1 MTSMHIKQII
11 IQGFKSYKEQTVIE
25 PFSPGTNVIVGR
37 NGSGKSNFFAAI
49 RFVLSDAYTNMSREE
64 RQALLH
70 EGSGSAVMSAYVEI
84 IFDNTDKRFSEPG
97 DEVVIRRT
105 IGLKKDEYS
114 VDKKVQTRAD
124 VLKILE
130 TAGFAKENPFYIVPQ
145 GRVAAITNMKENERL
160 NLLKE
165 IAGTNTYDDR
175 RIQSLKIM
183 AETNSKREKI
193 DELLDY
199 IKERLSELEEEKDEL
214 RDFQEKDRERRCLEY
229 AHWHRLQETNA
240 HTLEQIEEA
249 RQGGAGASTKDRA
262 QLQRTEKEIAAL
274 EHRYQEM
281 QQNLELLA
289 IERRQLD
296 EDRRETVRA
305 RAKAELK
312 CKHLDETRHDR
323 EQNQRQQEAD
333 LEDVRRKI
341 QAAEKEL
348 AQINP
353 EYQKWKTEEAS
364 IKTERDMATA
374 GRNRLLTKQTRG
386 TQFKSKAERDAWLK
400 NEINEITTS
409 LGAQKA
415 NEMDTK
421 EQVKS
426 VEASIEQLANDIQ
439 KMRDDIEGYGP
450 KRAALTEK
458 LTKAQETRDQL
469 IEERKRLRRED
480 DRLNS
485 LIGNTRKERD
495 HAEKDLSHTMDSAT
509 ARGLAAVR
517 RLKREK
523 DIPGA
528 YGTLAELMTVP
539 VEAYRLPVEQVAGN
553 SLFHYVVDNEETAT
567 MLSDHLFKTFGG
579 RLTFMPLEQLR
590 PRQVKMPRASDAQA
604 LISKIEFDPEYEK
617 AFQQVFGRT
626 IVCPNL
632 TVAAQYSRTH
642 SLDAITPEGD
652 TTNKRGA
659 MTGGYVDSRR
669 SRLEAVRKV
678 NELRD
683 LYDQQ
688 QADADKIRREIEVID
703 QKVTNANG
711 AEYKLAQELRQFEQ
725 GIDPLKA
732 ELRSK
737 ISQQAREQT
746 HLEKAIQRQNE
757 VEKNLKQ
764 FDDSIAAHQAEL
776 ASEFKK
782 ALSASEE
789 RQLEEFSKEEHRLK
803 QQVKEI
809 SNKRMDLERRKKLLE
824 TQLNGHLKPQEDQL
838 RSQAFENSSAGGSQV
853 YKEAQKEL
861 KKAQKA
867 AAEVERQLRENEEKT
882 EEVSGEVAQLESQRA
897 QKEQEQQELQKR
909 IDHYQKKMEKNIQTK
924 ARLISQ
930 AAEYAKNIRDLGI
943 LPDQAFGKYEKMKS
957 EQIENRL
964 RKVNEALK
972 KYKHINKK
980 AFDQYNS
987 FTTQREQLLKRR
999 KELDTSQGSIEEL
1012 IEHLDQAKDEA
1023 IERTFKQVSKEFA
1036 TIFEQLVPAGHG
1048 RLVIQ
1053 RKADRGNKGRN
1064 NNQED
1069 SDEEPA
1075 GVENYTGVGISVSFN
1090 SKVMDEQQKI
1100 QQLSGG
1106 QKSLCALCLIFALQ
1120 AAESSPFVIFD
1131 EVDANLDAQYRTAV
1145 ASLLDSISKTQHT
1158 QFICTTFRPEIV
1170 LVADKCYGVTFHNK
1184 TSTIDCVPTEEA
1196 LNFVEGQKK

>member
-1 MTSMHIKQII
+1 MHIKQII

-49 RFVLSDAYTNMSREE
+49 RFVLSDAYVNMNREE

-114 VDKKVQTRAD
+114 VDKKVQTRSD

-145 GRVAAITNMKENERL
+145 GRVAHITNMKESERL

-183 AETNSKREKI
+183 EETNSKREKI

-214 RDFQEKDRERRCLEY
+214 RDFQNKDKERRCLEY

-240 HTLEQIEEA
+240 ATLEQIEEA
-249 RQGGAGASTKDRA
+249 RQGGAGASSKDRA
-262 QLQRTEKEIAAL
+262 QMAKTEKEIASL
-274 EHRYQEM
+274 EHRSNELRQRL
-281 QQNLELLA
+281 QLLE
-289 IERRQLD
+289 IERVQLD
-296 EDRRETVRA
+296 EDRKATA
-305 RAKAELK
+305 RSLAKAELK
-312 CKHLDETRHDR
+312 SKNLDESRHAR
-323 EQNQRQQEAD
+323 EQSQRQQEAD
-333 LEDVRRKI
+333 LQDVRRRI
-341 QAAEKEL
+341 QAAEKDL
-348 AQINP
+348 AKLIP
-353 EYQKWKTEEAS
+353 EYEKWKSQEAEIRS
-364 IKTERDMATA
+364 QRDVAA
-374 GRNRLLTKQTRG
+374 ASRKRLLDKQTHS
-386 TQFKSKAERDAWLK
+386 TQFKSKAERDAYLK
-400 NEINEITTS
+400 SEINDITTT

-415 NEMDTK
+415 NQMEAK

-426 VEASIEQLANDIQ
+426 VEASIKQLETEIQ
-439 KMRDDIEGYGP
+439 TMRDQIEEYGP
-450 KRAALTEK
+450 KRNVLTEK
-458 LTKAQETRDQL
+458 LAKAQEARDQL
-469 IEERKRLRRED
+469 REDKKRLMREED
-480 DRLNS
+480 KLRS
-485 LIGNTRKERD
+485 QIQSTQQE
-495 HAEKDLSHTMDSAT
+495 MDSASAELSKSMDNAT
-509 ARGLAAVR
+509 KKGLAEIR
-517 RLKREK
+517 KLKKQK

-539 VEAYRLPVEQVAGN
+539 VEAYRLPIEQVAGN
-553 SLFHYVVDNEETAT
+553 SLFHYVVDTQETAR
-567 MLSDHLFKTFGG
+567 MLGQHLYNTKTG
-579 RLTFMPLEQLR
+579 RITFMPLDQLR
-590 PRQVKMPRASDAQA
+590 TKHIKPLRAADAQP
-604 LISKIEFDPEYEK
+604 LITKMEFDEKYEK
-617 AFQQVFGRT
+617 AFQLVFGPT
-626 IVCPNL
+626 IICPTL
-632 TVAAQYSRTH
+632 AVASQYSRSH
-642 SLDAITPEGD
+642 GLDAITPEGQKA
-652 TTNKRGA
+652 NKRGA
-659 MTGGYVDSRR
+659 ITGGYIDMRR
-669 SRLEAVRKV
+669 SRLEAVQKL
-678 NELRD
+678 NEFRD

-688 QADADKIRREIEVID
+688 QADSKRLVKEVQVIEQKI
-703 QKVTNANG
+703 TAANSV
-711 AEYKLAQELRQFEQ
+711 EYKLEQEVRQFEQ
-725 GIDPLKA
+725 GFEPLKA
-732 ELRSK
+732 ELRRK
-737 ISQQAREQT
+737 VAQLERENV
-746 HLEKAIQRQNE
+746 HLEEAERRRAD
-757 VEKNLKQ
+757 VEKNLKEY
-764 FDDSIAAHQAEL
+764 DDSLAAYQAEL

-782 ALSASEE
+782 ALSANEE
-789 RQLEEFSKEEHRLK
+789 RQLQEFSAEVHRL
-803 QQVKEI
+803 QVELKEV
-809 SNKRMDLERRKKLLE
+809 SKKRLQLEGRKKMLE
-824 TQLNGHLKPQEDQL
+824 TDLQTHLRPKEDQL
-838 RSQAFENSSAGGSQV
+838 RSQAFENSSLGGSGN
-853 YKEAQKEL
+853 YKDAANEL

-867 AAEVERQLRENEEKT
+867 AAEVESQVRDNEENK
-882 EEVSGEVAQLESQRA
+882 EEVETELVQLEDTIA
-897 QKEQEQQELQKR
+897 QKEHEKQELQKR
-909 IDHYQKKMEKNIQTK
+909 IEHYQKKMEKNVQTK
-924 ARLISQ
+924 ARLVSQ
-930 AAEYAKNIRDLGI
+930 AAEYAKNIRELGI
-943 LPDQAFGKYEKMKS
+943 LPEEAFGKYEKMKS
-957 EQIENRL
+957 EQIESRL

-999 KELDTSQGSIEEL
+999 KELDTSQESIEEL

-1023 IERTFKQVSKEFA
+1023 IERTFKQVSKEFS

-1053 RKADRGNKGRN
+1053 RKADRGNKNRTV
-1064 NNQED
+1064 E

-1090 SKVMDEQQKI
+1090 SKVADEQQKI

-1145 ASLLDSISKTQHT
+1145 AALLDSISKTQNT

-1170 LVADKCYGVTFHNK
+1170 MVADKCYGVTFHNR

-1196 LNFVEGQKK
+1196 LNFVEGQQKK

>member
-1 MTSMHIKQII
+1 MHIKQII

-84 IFDNTDKRFSEPG
+84 IFDNSDKRFSEPG

-145 GRVAAITNMKENERL
+145 GRVAAITNMKESERL

-193 DELLDY
+193 DETLAY

-214 RDFQEKDRERRCLEY
+214 RDFQDKDRERRCLEY
-229 AHWHRLQETNA
+229 AHWHRLQVTNA
-240 HTLEQIEEA
+240 ETLEQLEEA
-249 RQGGAGASTKDRA
+249 RQGGAGASTKDRV
-262 QLQRTEKEIAAL
+262 QLQKTEKEMAAFDQKSHEL
-274 EHRYQEM
+274 KQA
-281 QQNLELLA
+281 LDLLA
-289 IERRQLD
+289 MERRQLD
-296 EDRRETVRA
+296 EDRKDAARA

-312 CKHLDETRHDR
+312 AKNLDETRHAR
-323 EQNQRQQEAD
+323 EQDQNKQETE
-333 LEDVRRKI
+333 LREVRGKI
-341 QAAEKEL
+341 QAAESDISEIK
-348 AQINP
+348 P
-353 EYQKWKTEEAS
+353 EYEKWKSQEDE
-364 IKTERDMATA
+364 IREQRDLAAA
-374 GRNRLLTKQTRG
+374 GRSRLLTKQTRS
-386 TQFKSKAERDAWLK
+386 TQFKTKAERDSFLK
-400 NEINEITTS
+400 QEIDDATTS
-409 LGAQKA
+409 LAVQKA
-415 NEMDTK
+415 NAMDAT

-426 VEASIEQLANDIQ
+426 VEASIAQLEKSIHDIRQ
-439 KMRDDIEGYGP
+439 QIEGYGGN
-450 KRAALTEK
+450 RATLAEK
-458 LTKAQETRDQL
+458 LTKAQEAREQL
-469 IEERKRLRRED
+469 HEERKRLRREED
-480 DRLNS
+480 KLNS
-485 LIGNTRKERD
+485 LLANTRAERD
-495 HAEKDLSHTMDSAT
+495 HAESILAQSMDSAT
-509 ARGLAAVR
+509 AKGLASIR

-528 YGTLAELMTVP
+528 YGTLAELMRVP
-539 VEAYRLPVEQVAGN
+539 IEAYKLPVEQVAGN
-553 SLFHYVVDNEETAT
+553 SLFHYVVDNDKTAT
-567 MLSDHLFKTFGG
+567 MLSDHLYKTYGG
-579 RLTFMPLEQLR
+579 RLTFMPLQQLR
-590 PRQVKMPRASDAQA
+590 PRQVKMPRASDAQP
-604 LISKIEFDPEYEK
+604 LISKIEYEPEYEK

-632 TVAAQYSRTH
+632 SIASQYARTH
-642 SLDAITPEGD
+642 GLDAITPEGD

-659 MTGGYVDSRR
+659 MTGGYVDARR
-669 SRLEAVRKV
+669 SRLDAVQKV
-678 NELRD
+678 RAVRD
-683 LYDQQ
+683 LYEQQ
-688 QADADKIRREIEVID
+688 LADIDKIRKEIDITD
-703 QKVTNANG
+703 QKVTSASG
-711 AEYKLAQELRQFEQ
+711 EEHKLEQQMRQFDLGFE
-725 GIDPLKA
+725 PLKT

-737 ISQQAREQT
+737 NAQLERERT
-746 HLEKAIQRQNE
+746 HLESALGRQAQ
-757 VEKNLKQ
+757 VEKNLRDL
-764 FDDSIAAHQAEL
+764 DDSISTYQAEL
-776 ASEFKK
+776 SQEFKK
-782 ALSASEE
+782 ALSANEE
-789 RQLEEFSKEEHRLK
+789 RQLEDFDREFRRLQGELKEVSKKRL
-803 QQVKEI
+803 ELEGR
-809 SNKRMDLERRKKLLE
+809 KRLLE
-824 TQLNGHLKPQEDQL
+824 TELNSHLRPQLDQL
-838 RSQAFENSSAGGSQV
+838 RSQAFENSTAGGSES
-853 YKEAQKEL
+853 YKDAQREL
-861 KKAQKA
+861 KKAQRA
-867 AAEVERQLRENEEKT
+867 MTELEQQLQENEEKT
-882 EEVSGEVAQLESQRA
+882 EKASGELAKVEAQRA
-897 QKEQEQQELQKR
+897 QKEQELQELQKQ
-909 IDHYQKKMEKNIQTK
+909 ISQHQKRMEKNIQTR
-924 ARLISQ
+924 ARLVSQ

-943 LPDQAFGKYEKMKS
+943 LPEEAFGKYEKMKS
-957 EQIENRL
+957 EQIESRL

-972 KYKHINKK
+972 KYKHVNKK

-999 KELDTSQGSIEEL
+999 KELDTSQASIEAL
-1012 IEHLDQAKDEA
+1012 IEHLDQEKDEA
-1023 IERTFKQVSKEFA
+1023 IERTFKQVSREFA
-1036 TIFEQLVPAGHG
+1036 TIFEKLVPAGHG

-1053 RKADRGNKGRN
+1053 RKADRGKNRN
-1064 NNQED
+1064 ADE
-1069 SDEEPA
+1069 SDDEQTT
-1075 GVENYTGVGISVSFN
+1075 GVESYTGVGISVSFN

-1145 ASLLDSISKTQHT
+1145 ASLLDTISKEQQT

-1170 LVADKCYGVTFHNK
+1170 HVADKCYGVTFHNK

>member
-1 MTSMHIKQII
+1 MHIKQII

-165 IAGTNTYDDR
+165 IAGTNLYDDR

-193 DELLDY
+193 DELLEY

-229 AHWHRLQETNA
+229 AHWHRLQETNNN
-240 HTLEQIEEA
+240 TLEQIEEV
-249 RQGGAGASTKDRA
+249 RQGGAGATTKDRA
-262 QLQRTEKEIAAL
+262 QLQKTEKEIAAL
-274 EHRYQEM
+274 DHKFQELK
-281 QQNLELLA
+281 QTLELLA

-296 EDRRETVRA
+296 EDRKDTA
-305 RAKAELK
+305 RSQAKAELK
-312 CKHLDETRHDR
+312 LKHLDETRHSR
-323 EQNQRQQEAD
+323 EKAQQQQEAE
-333 LEDVRRKI
+333 LNEVRRRI
-341 QAAEKEL
+341 QAAESEL
-348 AQINP
+348 AKITP
-353 EYQKWKTEEAS
+353 DYEKWKKEEEE
-364 IKTERDMATA
+364 IVTERDLAAT
-374 GRNRLLTKQTRG
+374 GRTRLLTKQTRSS
-386 TQFKSKAERDAWLK
+386 QFKTKAERDAFLK
-400 NEINEITTS
+400 SEIEETS
-409 LGAQKA
+409 MQLANQRA
-415 NEMDTK
+415 NEMDAK
-421 EQVKS
+421 EQVTL
-426 VEASIEQLANDIQ
+426 VENSIQQLEKEIQ
-439 KMRDDIEGYGP
+439 NIRDRLEGYGGD
-450 KRAALTEK
+450 RSSIGEK
-458 LTKAQETRDQL
+458 LTKAQEAREQL
-469 IEERKRLRRED
+469 YEERKRLRREED
-480 DRLNS
+480 KLSS
-485 LIGNTRKERD
+485 LLANTRADRD
-495 HAEKDLSHTMDSAT
+495 NAEADLSHAMDSAT
-509 ARGLAAVR
+509 ARGLAAIR
-517 RLKREK
+517 RLKRER

-528 YGTLAELMTVP
+528 YGTLAELMNVP
-539 VEAYRLPVEQVAGN
+539 VDAYRLPVEQVAGN
-553 SLFHYVVDNEETAT
+553 SLFHYVVDNEKTGT
-567 MLSDHLFKTFGG
+567 MLSEYLHKNYGG
-579 RLTFMPLEQLR
+579 RVTFMPLEQLR
-590 PRQVKMPRASDAQA
+590 PRQVKMPRASDAQP
-604 LISKIEFDPEYEK
+604 LISKIEFEPIYEK

-632 TVAAQYSRTH
+632 SIASQYARTH
-642 SLDAITPEGD
+642 GVDAITPEGD

-659 MTGGYVDSRR
+659 MTGGYVDARR
-669 SRLEAVRKV
+669 SRLEAVRRLE
-678 NELRD
+678 ELRELYEQQLED
-683 LYDQQ
+683 LDRIRKEDEILEQKITSANGEERKLDQQ
-688 QADADKIRREIEVID
+688 M
-703 QKVTNANG
+703 
-711 AEYKLAQELRQFEQ
+711 RQFES
-725 GIDPLKA
+725 GFEPLRVD
-732 ELRSK
+732 LRTK
-737 ISQQAREQT
+737 LLQLERERR
-746 HLEKAIQRQNE
+746 HLEDAKKRWAAI
-757 VEKNLKQ
+757 EKNLKE
-764 FDDSIAAHQAEL
+764 FDENLAAYRAEM

-782 ALSASEE
+782 ALSAAEE
-789 RQLEEFSKEEHRLK
+789 RQLEEFGAEEHRL
-803 QQVKEI
+803 QMQLKEI
-809 SNKRMDLERRKKLLE
+809 SRKRLELEGRKKSLE
-824 TQLNGHLKPQEDQL
+824 TELRAHLRPQEDQL
-838 RSQAFENSSAGGSQV
+838 RSQAFENSATGGSGSF
-853 YKEAQKEL
+853 KDAQKEL
-861 KKAQKA
+861 KKLKKA
-867 AAEVERQLRENEEKT
+867 AAEVDRQLQENEEKT
-882 EEVSGEVAQLESQRA
+882 EGIAAEISELEAHKA

-909 IDHYQKKMEKNIQTK
+909 IDQYQKKLEKNSQTK
-924 ARLISQ
+924 ARLLQQ

-943 LPDQAFGKYEKMKS
+943 LPEEAFGKYEKMKS
-957 EQIENRL
+957 EQIETRL

-980 AFDQYNS
+980 AFDQYNN

-999 KELDTSQGSIEEL
+999 KELDTSQKSIEEL
-1012 IEHLDQAKDEA
+1012 IQHLDHAKDEA
-1023 IERTFKQVSKEFA
+1023 IERTFKQVSREFS
-1036 TIFEQLVPAGHG
+1036 TIFEKLVPAGHG

-1053 RKADRGNKGRN
+1053 RKAAGSKNRN
-1064 NNQED
+1064 AED
-1069 SDEEPA
+1069 SDEDGA
-1075 GVENYTGVGISVSFN
+1075 ATGKGVESYSGVGISVSFN

-1145 ASLLDSISKTQHT
+1145 AALLDSISKTQKT

-1170 LVADKCYGVTFHNK
+1170 MVADKCYGVTFHNK

-1196 LNFVEGQKK
+1196 LNFVEGQVSGK

>member
-1 MTSMHIKQII
+1 MHIKQII

-114 VDKKVQTRAD
+114 VDKKVQSRAD

-145 GRVAAITNMKENERL
+145 GRVAAITNMKETERL

-175 RIQSLKIM
+175 RIQSRKIM

-193 DELLDY
+193 DELLEY
-199 IKERLSELEEEKDEL
+199 ISERLSELEEEKDEL

-229 AHWHRLQETNA
+229 AHWHRLQETNQA
-240 HTLEQIEEA
+240 TLDQIEEH

-262 QLQRTEKEIAAL
+262 QLQRTEKEIAAMEQKL
-274 EHRYQEM
+274 HELKR
-281 QQNLELLA
+281 NLELLA
-289 IERRQLD
+289 NERHQLD
-296 EDRRETVRA
+296 EDHRENLRA

-312 CKHLDETRHDR
+312 TKNLDENRHVR
-323 EQNQRQQEAD
+323 EQEQQKQAAE
-333 LEDVRRKI
+333 LREVRRKI
-341 QAAEKEL
+341 
-348 AQINP
+348 
-353 EYQKWKTEEAS
+353 EEAEAELTKIS
-364 IKTERDMATA
+364 PGYEKLKAEEAEVKTQRDQASA
-374 GRNRLLTKQTRG
+374 GRNRLLTKQTHT
-386 TQFKSKAERDAWLK
+386 TQFKTKQERDAHLK
-400 NEINEITTS
+400 QEINDLTTQFGS
-409 LGAQKA
+409 QKA
-415 NEMDTK
+415 NEMDAR
-421 EQVKS
+421 EQVES
-426 VEASIEQLANDIQ
+426 VEASIEQLKKDIQ
-439 KMRDDIEGYGP
+439 AIREKIDGYGGNQSTLA
-450 KRAALTEK
+450 KQLA
-458 LTKAQETRDQL
+458 KAEETRDQL
-469 IEERKRLRRED
+469 KEERRRLQREQ
-480 DRLNS
+480 DRLVS
-485 LIGNTRKERD
+485 LKNNTQKERD
-495 HAEKDLSHTMDSAT
+495 DAESDLSRTMDSAT
-509 ARGLAAVR
+509 ARGLAAIR
-517 RLKREK
+517 RLKRER

-539 VEAYRLPVEQVAGN
+539 LEDYRLPVEQVAGN
-553 SLFHYVVDNEETAT
+553 SLFHYVVDNERTGT
-567 MLSDHLFKTFGG
+567 MLSDHLYKNYGG

-590 PRQVKMPRASDAQA
+590 ARQVKMPRASDAQP
-604 LISKIEFDPEYEK
+604 LISKIEYDPKFDK

-632 TVAAQYSRTH
+632 AISSQYARTH
-642 SLDAITPEGD
+642 GLDAITPEGD

-659 MTGGYVDSRR
+659 MTGGWVDSRR
-669 SRLEAVRKV
+669 SRLVAVRKV
-678 NELRD
+678 NDLRD
-683 LYDQQ
+683 LFDQQ
-688 QADADKIRREIEVID
+688 LEDLNEIEKKID
-703 QKVTNANG
+703 VTEQKVTSAVG
-711 AEYKLAQELRQFEQ
+711 EVLKLEQQMRQFES
-725 GIDPLKA
+725 GFEPLKA
-732 ELRSK
+732 EQQSK
-737 ISQQAREQT
+737 NAQLQRQQE
-746 HLEKAIQRQNE
+746 HLEKARRRLVE
-757 VEKNLKQ
+757 VQKNLQ
-764 FDDSIAAHQAEL
+764 EFDEQLTDCRAEL

-782 ALSASEE
+782 ALSANEE
-789 RQLEEFSKEEHRLK
+789 RQLEAFTAEEHKLQRELK
-803 QQVKEI
+803 VV
-809 SNKRMDLERRKKLLE
+809 SLKRVTLEGTKTRLE
-824 TQLNGHLKPQEDQL
+824 TELRDLRPHEDQL
-838 RSQAFENSSAGGSQV
+838 RSQGFQDSGAGGSGSF
-853 YKEAQKEL
+853 KDAQKEL

-867 AAEVERQLRENEEKT
+867 AAEVERQLAENEKEVDGVR
-882 EEVSGEVAQLESQRA
+882 EEVARLEAQKA
-897 QKEQEQQELQKR
+897 QKEQDQQELQKR
-909 IDHYQKKMEKNIQTK
+909 IDQYQKKMEKNIQTK
-924 ARLISQ
+924 ARLTSQ

-943 LPDQAFGKYEKMKS
+943 LPEQAFGKYERMKS
-957 EQIENRL
+957 EQIETRL
-964 RKVNEALK
+964 RNVNEALK

-999 KELDTSQGSIEEL
+999 KELDSSQSAIEEL

-1023 IERTFKQVSKEFA
+1023 IERTFKQVSKEFS

-1053 RKADRGNKGRN
+1053 RKGDRGKNRN
-1064 NNQED
+1064 AEE

-1075 GVENYTGVGISVSFN
+1075 TGVENYTGVGISVSFN

-1106 QKSLCALCLIFALQ
+1106 QKSLCALCLIFSLQ

-1145 ASLLDSISKTQHT
+1145 ASLLESISQTQKT

-1184 TSTIDCVPTEEA
+1184 NSTIDCVPTKEA
-1196 LNFVEGQKK
+1196 LNFVEGTK